1 MRDPADAAFGRGREQ
16 RLGRRAGARC
26 AVLPED
32 SQPGG
37 PVTGA
42 GVINVQ
48 RAPVVEGKIDLG
60 HHVPSLIGIDQP

>member
-1 MRDPADAAFGRGREQ
+1 MFA
-16 RLGRRAGARC
+16 C

-42 GVINVQ
+42 CVITVQ
-48 RAPVVEGKIDLG
+48 RAPVIEGKIDLG